1 MHLGAFFVIST
12 VVIVAPGPD
21 TALTFKNALLGG
33 RRGGISTAAGSAT
46 GLLTWTLCS
55 SIGIAA
61 LLRASEPAFLA
72 LRIAG
77 ASYLGYLGVRA
88 LGAAVS
94 AQAAADKTLRSRGIS
109 SATAYRQGLL
119 SNLGNPKIAVFFIS
133 LLPQVT
139 GGKTS
144 FATFLVLGAIFC
156 AMTFTWL
163 SAYSFAV
170 AKIGGFLRRGVVR
183 RALDAF
189 TGLVLVGF
197 GIRLATKSPS

>member
-1 MHLGAFFVIST
+1 VHLGAFFVIST

-77 ASYLGYLGVRA
+77 ASYLAYLGVRA
-88 LGAAVS
+88 LWAAVRAGAAETS
-94 AQAAADKTLRSRGIS
+94 APLSRGIRP
-109 SATAYRQGLL
+109 ATAYRQGLL

-133 LLPQVT
+133 LLPQIT
-139 GGKTS
+139 GGHTS
-144 FATFLVLGAIFC
+144 FSTFLTLGAIFC
-156 AMTFTWL
+156 AMTFAWL

-170 AKIGGFLRRGVVR
+170 AKAGDFLRQGAVR
-183 RALDAF
+183 RALDAV

-197 GIRLATKSPS
+197 GLRLATES